1 MDDYANI
8 FEILDAIK
16 ESEDALDEALVLK
29 REMLFAGEPVNEELS
44 YLYRHF
50 VQLIDYNIK
59 ANRKAIE
66 QLKVLYREWRDVDE
80 W

>member
-80 W
+80 